1 MYLPLPINCSLLEPI
16 QFLRSLKL
24 NSSVKAE
31 VFSTLYSWGSQL
43 LFASKIRTGFFIF
56 EARSSGSLSR
66 LSAWLMSFTNTNLAT
81 SWFQG
86 GEVFP
91 DGAISLICT
100 QQAEQKLH
108 TVAANLRFHAK
119 RTVANRLWPFSHCL
133 LSCSSMSSRHLVP
146 KAVDVFYFCSVIYES
161 HDGNGAAEYRPQG
174 DAVE

>member
-1 MYLPLPINCSLLEPI
+1 MSNTNNNLWPRCSL
-16 QFLRSLKL
+16 
-24 NSSVKAE
+24 
-31 VFSTLYSWGSQL
+31 
-43 LFASKIRTGFFIF
+43 
-56 EARSSGSLSR
+56 
-66 LSAWLMSFTNTNLAT
+66 
-81 SWFQG
+81 G
-86 GEVFP
+86 GEVFA

-161 HDGNGAAEYRPQG
+161 HDGNGAGEYRPQG
-174 DAVE
+174 DAVEWTAHKNRSASLESIWSRFSNSASRREAASKHPSPPKTIVAKAHHQYRRGLGQGVNVGA